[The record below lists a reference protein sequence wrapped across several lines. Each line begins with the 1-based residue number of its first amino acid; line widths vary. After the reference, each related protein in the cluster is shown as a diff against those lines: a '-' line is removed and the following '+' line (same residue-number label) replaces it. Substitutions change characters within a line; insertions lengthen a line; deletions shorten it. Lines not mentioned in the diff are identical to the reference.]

1 MKIRRLMKVDVNNYY
16 YLIMD
21 EIRVVVKCKSKQLS
35 STASLMKII
44 SIRILKQVMVNISLM
59 CST

>member
-21 EIRVVVKCKSKQLS
+21 EIRVVVKCKSKQYG

>member
-1 MKIRRLMKVDVNNYY
+1 MKIRRLMKVDVNYYY

>member
-1 MKIRRLMKVDVNNYY
+1 MKVDVNYYY

>member
-1 MKIRRLMKVDVNNYY
+1 MKVDVNYYY

-35 STASLMKII
+35 STVSLMKII
-44 SIRILKQVMVNISLM
+44 SIRTLKQVMVNISLM